1 MDYEYSYDVA
11 SMLKDSYY
19 YEQSQS
25 IPFKY
30 HCEEETI
37 PEADAN
43 KKRNGKYIWFEPATL
58 VMNTC
63 NGFLYAWYDVEKDI
77 NGSPV
82 VTEGKAPWKH
92 TRSDTCTRR
101 LTSTRSI
108 PDCQNVSTTQ
118 KNLTMTGSWKW

>member
-1 MDYEYSYDVA
+1 
-11 SMLKDSYY
+11 MLKDSYY

-58 VMNTC
+58 AMNTC

-82 VTEGKAPWKH
+82 VTP
-92 TRSDTCTRR
+92 
-101 LTSTRSI
+101 
-108 PDCQNVSTTQ
+108 QNLYNGRESSLEAY
-118 KNLTMTGSWKW
+118 KGRIHAHDA

>member
-1 MDYEYSYDVA
+1 MMLQ

-43 KKRNGKYIWFEPATL
+43 KKKREIHL
-58 VMNTC
+58 V
-63 NGFLYAWYDVEKDI
+63 
-77 NGSPV
+77 
-82 VTEGKAPWKH
+82 
-92 TRSDTCTRR
+92 
-101 LTSTRSI
+101 
-108 PDCQNVSTTQ
+108 
-118 KNLTMTGSWKW
+118 

>member
-1 MDYEYSYDVA
+1 MGYRICDYQQEIENDDRVLNEYGYCTQCGEAYDSTHICKVCTEKVPSEAGKITNADIDALLEFFVVDYEYSYDVA

-43 KKRNGKYIWFEPATL
+43 KKRNGKYIWL
-58 VMNTC
+58 
-63 NGFLYAWYDVEKDI
+63 
-77 NGSPV
+77 
-82 VTEGKAPWKH
+82 
-92 TRSDTCTRR
+92 
-101 LTSTRSI
+101 
-108 PDCQNVSTTQ
+108 
-118 KNLTMTGSWKW
+118 